1 MLKVKDIAFTAY
13 AVTDLARSR
22 EFYEGVLG
30 LKPTILKEGMPWVE
44 YEIGPATLGI
54 GVSEKWKPSRDGA
67 SIAIEVE
74 NFDEAI
80 AELKGKGVTFE
91 MGPLETP
98 VCFMAVLRDPD
109 GSKICIHHR
118 KAGACYV

>member
-1 MLKVKDIAFTAY
+1 MKINDVAFTAY
-13 AVTDLARSR
+13 AVTDLARAR
-22 EFYEGVLG
+22 KFYEGVLG

-54 GVSEKWKPSRDGA
+54 GVSEQWKPSRDGA
-67 SIAIEVE
+67 SIALEVDD
-74 NFDEAI
+74 FDAAI
-80 AELKGKGVTFE
+80 AELKKKGVEFE

-98 VCFMAVLRDPD
+98 VCHMAVLRDPD

-118 KAGACYV
+118 KPNAAYNS